1 MSSGEQTTSPRSP
14 SRVSRC
20 FAITLSFLVIV
31 PALCLTLSLTQNSG
45 GELPYITNANLTDG
59 ANRTVDLVSADLPQ
73 STMLV
78 DWSISEDNCRLDC
91 PAVNIFFDT
100 NNRPTNPIFIWN
112 NTARHDDPLRN
123 VATFRTKHII
133 GPVYQ
138 LYIVQYNLIKMIS
151 YGTLSHYPF
160 DSYASRI
167 FTFAEETLT
176 NKPVS
181 LAILSLSRSLADFKI
196 TIVNNYNSSDLRE
209 IFGQEVIVADV
220 MLQRSTLVIGY
231 CLVITIICCS
241 VFLLYSMD
249 FLSSC
254 ISFIWIGMV
263 TLMICLIMIT
273 TVVFGYRQRNE
284 IVVVSIGTLFA
295 FTQLRSSMPGAP
307 EGFDFAGLLPCLV
320 LLSICT
326 HMIRPVKPLFGTN

>member
-1 MSSGEQTTSPRSP
+1 SLPAPKYVIRRANDQPSKPVKGFTLLCHHFLIPSHSSSLMPYS
-14 SRVSRC
+14 
-20 FAITLSFLVIV
+20 
-31 PALCLTLSLTQNSG
+31 LSLTQNSG

-59 ANRTVDLVSADLPQ
+59 ENRTLIFQVDLVSADLPQ

-78 DWSISEDNCRLDC
+78 DWSISEDNCELDC
-91 PAVNIFFDT
+91 PTVNIFFDT
-100 NNRPTNPIFIWN
+100 NISPSDDRRDDGPSSNNRPTNPIFIWN

-123 VATFRTKHII
+123 VATFRTTHII

-151 YGTLSHYPF
+151 YGTLSHYLF

-181 LAILSLSRSLADFKI
+181 LAVLSLSRSLADFKI
-196 TIVNNYNSSDLRE
+196 TIVNDYNSSDLRE

-231 CLVITIICCS
+231 CLVITIIC
-241 VFLLYSMD
+241 
-249 FLSSC
+249 
-254 ISFIWIGMV
+254 WMV

-284 IVVVSIGTLFA
+284 IVVVPIGTLFA

-307 EGFDFAGLLPCLV
+307 EGFGDIL
-320 LLSICT
+320 
-326 HMIRPVKPLFGTN
+326 GTSYLISVAIS